1 MDKSRS
7 FPVRV
12 LSACLMTNVGTHRHV
27 LYKGR
32 KFQSD
37 PLARDRVRFFS
48 NDRTACNG
56 VFGRAA
62 GRRTSSAGTLRAA
75 AAEYTPPAGRTRPLN
90 VLVPRRKRQVTG
102 KQTRRRRA
110 QATDNRQQTDEAR
123 SKNDGTH
130 IYTLQRHYCDAA
142 LSLEK
147 LSKKKTV

>member
-1 MDKSRS
+1 MPDVMDKSRG

-48 NDRTACNG
+48 NGRTACNG
-56 VFGRAA
+56 VFGRAD

-75 AAEYTPPAGRTRPLN
+75 PAEYTPTAGRTRPLN
-90 VLVPRRKRQVTG
+90 VLVPPPSPVVNDKLRVNKHGVGGHRPQTTDN
-102 KQTRRRRA
+102 KQTR
-110 QATDNRQQTDEAR
+110 QE
-123 SKNDGTH
+123 DGTH
-130 IYTLQRHYCDAA
+130 TYTLQRHYCDAA

-147 LSKKKTV
+147 LF